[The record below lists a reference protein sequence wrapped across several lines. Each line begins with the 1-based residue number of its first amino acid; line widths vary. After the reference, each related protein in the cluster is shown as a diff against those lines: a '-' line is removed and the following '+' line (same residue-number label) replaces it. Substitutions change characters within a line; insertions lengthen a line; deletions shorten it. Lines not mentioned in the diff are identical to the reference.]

1 MNKKFKNLFLAGAL
15 VLGLAGV
22 AVSCTDYDDDIN
34 KLQSDQQALS
44 GQVSTL
50 QGTVQEL
57 QNKINSGFV
66 ITSVAPLSGEP
77 GGWKFTT
84 SDGKTYD
91 VTNGAK
97 GDKGDK
103 GDPGENGKDGKDGKD
118 GIWFTPD
125 AETGTWIKHE
135 IVEGKEV
142 TTDTEQSIIPN
153 GFFNV
158 EFDADT
164 NTLTITCGEEEFVI
178 ELNGS
183 SASFVF
189 IPQAVVNGVNAMEI
203 KTFASS
209 IYTGEDLDSID
220 EIWSANIE
228 ESIDAFLEYVD
239 ENKIELAG
247 EVGFEEGYGPY
258 IEFPEDEDL
267 YRQWAV
273 ENGYMVYESVPAVAT
288 YHVNYD
294 TPLDE
299 TYEYK
304 LIYKDVPVYTRAES
318 SEDFS
323 MAAEFKGYEDG
334 ILSVGITYVGR
345 PATATWEDNHMTQFA
360 LQVTKG
366 DKTYTSDYATFVVKD
381 IAQPRIADP
390 IDVVEATEGKKA
402 KLEEDDYEEHY
413 RRGTV
418 GISGND
424 EGQFAGDYVDRW
436 RHDYF
441 ADGFVE
447 PWIEGTMTLD
457 EAHAT
462 CDTAVAY
469 TETLDLKT
477 ITIPHYFAGGDYC
490 WLPKCCG
497 GRMELPYQLEAVK
510 VRTDWNCFEMS
521 DEEMEEFGLHFEYEV
536 VQNYKIGLP
545 ETDQANFVEHNED
558 FQIEDG
564 IFKPAVY
571 DVNGTAAIG
580 RTPIIRVKLMHG
592 EDIINV
598 AYIKIFIKKDANA
611 TYHLIPRRDPLD
623 NTSEN
628 VFHFY
633 CEGDMLMTTVED
645 MNKELYNPT
654 KHSKDDFHAL
664 YDSITVVLPKGVTDT
679 IGTVRDS
686 VVNPVE
692 GTHVIVW
699 ELGPEDLWKYA
710 GKDVSIIA
718 RYISK
723 NNTSLYVDVLLT
735 ASVAPLEK
743 GVNVKSAD
751 GDYITEMWTSGYKST
766 RYNVMPAPKDDSIGR
781 GAQMVTDIN
790 ASFVTYPE
798 NDARRGQLMVE
809 AVDSVVYYFCK
820 KDVEKITQIGDLNVK
835 FLVDDEDALTAWNL
849 DTEDGKYSFL
859 FGEIQDA
866 KGKALK
872 GYEMQPVAVI
882 VNGHDDATAYAEDV
896 FADSD
901 LQPYFNNIFVWVKND
916 WAGNIEKENIIED
929 TTFHV
934 ADTLINTGKMY
945 TYIAGTAF
953 LCTEGESGVEIKFD
967 GKDHFQADIVRPLE
981 VNTVSTKGYIDG
993 VDYGEEGS
1001 YISIADLLNPVDWR
1015 KRTFTDY
1022 PNYWGYYGVDE
1033 DGDGIYGF
1041 EVLIDTKNVECE
1053 INGKRQHKLST
1064 MYIYQVMDTTS
1075 TETIKIG
1082 KKDVECYKL
1091 ADPVRPS
1098 RTVYI
1103 PKNDSGYLM
1112 YFNNGDNLLN
1122 DFKLFVKATLRYG
1135 FGYFNTDWVTVPVAK
1150 TINQDVEGAG
1160 NDEPGEGGEG
1170 GDTPG
1175 EGGEGGDTPGGDEPG
1190 GETPGGETPG
1200 GETPGEGGEGGET
1213 PGGETPAEGGEGG
1226 ETPAT
1231 PPTEEGGEG
1240 GE

>member
-44 GQVSTL
+44 GQVSSL

-57 QNKINSGFV
+57 QNKINNGFV
-66 ITSVAPLSGEP
+66 ITGVTPLSGEP

-84 SDGKTYD
+84 SDGKTYE

-103 GDPGENGKDGKDGKD
+103 GDPGKDGNDGKDGKD

-135 IVEGKEV
+135 IVDGEEV

-153 GFFNV
+153 GFLSV

-164 NTLTITCGEEEFVI
+164 NTLTIICGEDEFVI

-189 IPQAVVNGVNAMEI
+189 VPQAVVDGVNAMEI
-203 KTFASS
+203 KNFAAMILTS
-209 IYTGEDLDSID
+209 DKLDSKD
-220 EIWSANIE
+220 EIWYAPGADEDTDIE
-228 ESIDAFLEYVD
+228 EMFEEYLTEELEVEDIEEYFNGEYVAF
-239 ENKIELAG
+239 ERAMIEWG
-247 EVGFEEGYGPY
+247 VEQGY
-258 IEFPEDEDL
+258 L
-267 YRQWAV
+267 
-273 ENGYMVYESVPAVAT
+273 VYEPVPAIAQ

-299 TYEYK
+299 TFEYK
-304 LIYKDVPVYTRAES
+304 LITKDVPVYTRTES
-318 SEDFS
+318 SEDFA
-323 MAAEFKGYEDG
+323 MDAEFVSYADG
-334 ILSVGITYVGR
+334 ILSVKVSYEGS
-345 PATATWEDNHMTQFA
+345 PATVGSSMEEGMTNHMTQFA

-366 DKTYTSDYATFVVKD
+366 EKTYTSDYATFVVKN
-381 IAQPRIADP
+381 IYMPKIADP
-390 IDVVEATEGKKA
+390 HAVVEATPGKKA
-402 KLEEDDYEEHY
+402 KLEEYNYEEHY
-413 RRGTV
+413 RRGTA
-418 GISGND
+418 GISGSDDGSN
-424 EGQFAGDYVDRW
+424 FGDYSDYNK
-436 RHDYF
+436 HEYF
-441 ADGFVE
+441 APDYVA

-469 TETLDLKT
+469 NSTLDLKA
-477 ITIPHYFAGGDYC
+477 ITIPHFEAIGEFCYK
-490 WLPKCCG
+490 PSCCYG
-497 GRMELPYQLEAVK
+497 GRNERIPIDNVLALSSNYRQCLEMTA
-510 VRTDWNCFEMS
+510 
-521 DEEMEEFGLHFEYEV
+521 EEMAEFGLHFEYEV
-536 VQNYKIGLP
+536 VKNYKIGAP
-545 ETDQANFVEHNED
+545 VTDQANFVKHND
-558 FQIEDG
+558 FKIEDG
-564 IFKPAVY
+564 VFVPAVY
-571 DVNGTAAIG
+571 DVDGTAAIG

-598 AYIKIFIKKDANA
+598 AYIKVFIAAVDTVNPAF
-611 TYHLIPRRDPLD
+611 HLIPRRDPLD

-628 VFHFY
+628 IFHFY

-654 KHSKDDFHAL
+654 NKSKDEFHTL
-664 YDSITVVLPKGVTDT
+664 YDSIKVVLPEGVTDT

-699 ELGPEDLWKYA
+699 EIGPDQLWKYA

-718 RYISK
+718 RYFSK
-723 NNTSLYVDVLLT
+723 ATPALYVDVLLT
-735 ASVAPLEK
+735 ASVADYNK
-743 GVNVKSAD
+743 GVDLKSAE

-766 RYNVMPAPKDDSIGR
+766 RYNVMPAPKGDTVGR
-781 GAQMVTDIN
+781 GAQMVTDVN

-798 NDARRGQLMVE
+798 SDAKRGQLFVE

-835 FLVDDEDALTAWNL
+835 FLVDDEDALTAWDL
-849 DTEDGKYSFL
+849 DTEDGKYSYL

-896 FADSD
+896 FNDSD

-916 WAGNIEKENIIED
+916 WAGKIEGSKIIAD

-934 ADTLINTGKMY
+934 ADTLINTAAMY
-945 TYIAGTAF
+945 TYIGAKAF
-953 LCTEGESGVEIKFD
+953 LCTDSEQNKPIEVTFD

-993 VDYGEEGS
+993 VDYGEPGS
-1001 YISIADLLNPVDWR
+1001 YISIADLLNPIDWR

-1033 DGDGIYGF
+1033 DGDGSYNF
-1041 EVLIDTKNVECE
+1041 TVLIDTKNVECE

-1064 MYIYQVMDTTS
+1064 MYIFQVMPDNPDTTITVDKKS
-1075 TETIKIG
+1075 TT
-1082 KKDVECYKL
+1082 YFKL
-1091 ADPVRPS
+1091 ADPVRPT
-1098 RTVYI
+1098 RTVLV
-1103 PKNDSGYLM
+1103 PKNESGYLM

-1150 TINQDVEGAG
+1150 TINQNVPGAA
-1160 NDEPGEGGEG
+1160 GES
-1170 GDTPG
+1170 TSVLKN
-1175 EGGEGGDTPGGDEPG
+1175 
-1190 GETPGGETPG
+1190 
-1200 GETPGEGGEGGET
+1200 
-1213 PGGETPAEGGEGG
+1213 
-1226 ETPAT
+1226 
-1231 PPTEEGGEG
+1231 
-1240 GE
+1240 

>member
-34 KLQSDQQALS
+34 KLQSDIQNTN
-44 GQVSTL
+44 GTVSTL

-135 IVEGKEV
+135 IVDGKDV
-142 TTDTEQSIIPN
+142 PTDTEQSIIPN
-153 GFFNV
+153 GFMNV

-164 NTLTITCGEEEFVI
+164 NTLTIIAGEDEFVI

-189 IPQAVVNGVNAMEI
+189 VPQAVVDGVNALEM
-203 KTFASS
+203 KNFAAM
-209 IYTGEDLDSID
+209 ILTGDKLDSKD
-220 EIWSANIE
+220 EIWYAPGADKKTSVKRMFEDYLTKELKVKDIE
-228 ESIDAFLEYVD
+228 EYFEGNEVNYERAM
-239 ENKIELAG
+239 IE
-247 EVGFEEGYGPY
+247 
-258 IEFPEDEDL
+258 
-267 YRQWAV
+267 WAV
-273 ENGYMVYESVPAVAT
+273 EQGYMVYEPVPALAQ

-294 TPLDE
+294 TPLD
-299 TYEYK
+299 TTFEYK
-304 LIYKDVPVYTRAES
+304 LITKDTRVYTRVES
-318 SEDFS
+318 SEDFA
-323 MAAEFKGYEDG
+323 MNAEFVSYADG
-334 ILSVGITYVGR
+334 ILTVQLSYEGDPAR
-345 PATATWEDNHMTQFA
+345 PGYDKDGYSNHMTQFA

-366 DKTYTSDYATFVVKD
+366 EKTYTSDYATFVVKN
-381 IAQPRIADP
+381 IFMPRIADP
-390 IDVVEATEGKKA
+390 RAVVEATEGKA
-402 KLEEDDYEEHY
+402 KLEDYNWEEHY
-413 RRGTV
+413 RRGTA
-418 GISGND
+418 GISGKD
-424 EGQFAGDYVDRW
+424 KGSYFGDYDDYNT
-436 RHDYF
+436 HEYF
-441 ADGFVE
+441 APDYVA

-469 TETLDLKT
+469 TATLNLNE
-477 ITIPHYFAGGDYC
+477 ITIPHYDVEGEFCYKPVCC
-490 WLPKCCG
+490 WD
-497 GRMELPYQLEAVK
+497 GRQYIDNEPILGFGRVNQ
-510 VRTDWNCFEMS
+510 CFEMTP
-521 DEEMEEFGLHFEYEV
+521 EEMEEFNLHFEYEV
-536 VQNYKIGLP
+536 VQNYKIGAP
-545 ETDQANFVEHNED
+545 VTDQANFVEHNED

-580 RTPIIRVKLMHG
+580 RTPIIRVKLMRG

-598 AYIKIFIKKDANA
+598 AYIKVFIKKDANA

-664 YDSITVVLPKGVTDT
+664 YDSITVVLPKDVTDT

-859 FGEIQDA
+859 FGEIQNA

-916 WAGNIEKENIIED
+916 WAGNIEKENIIAD

-934 ADTLINTGKMY
+934 ADTLINTGVMY

-1175 EGGEGGDTPGGDEPG
+1175 EGGEGGDTPGEG
-1190 GETPGGETPG
+1190 GEG